1 MNGGITYSERTF
13 SSPKINQSIKKMR
26 MNPLTSFTTKITLDV
41 QYDKKNN
48 ATHLQLMAIVLKN
61 TSWRKNMHGFARNK
75 RLKWIY
81 FLWFGTIF
89 VCAIACVCPDK
100 RVSSVRDWR
109 GGRGK
114 GCVCCGGE
122 GKVEK
127 KLFLSLFSKIYY
139 NKLLYWHLV
148 HHLPASG

>member
-26 MNPLTSFTTKITLDV
+26 MNPLTSCTIKITLDV
-41 QYDKKNN
+41 QYDNKNN

-89 VCAIACVCPDK
+89 VCAIGCLCSDK
-100 RVSSVRDWR
+100 RVSSVGDV
-109 GGRGK
+109 GGGGGGK
-114 GCVCCGGE
+114 GCVFCGGE
-122 GKVEK
+122 G
-127 KLFLSLFSKIYY
+127 
-139 NKLLYWHLV
+139 
-148 HHLPASG
+148 